1 VACELG
7 HQSDEMV
14 KRIYAH
20 LGSTGHRSDMVEY
33 RVAPRLE
40 KLGDRLRR
48 LGFAGNVTGGGVE
61 LETEPP
67 PTPKSQR
74 GKIFQ
79 SGPGAIRT
87 RDLLL
92 RRGIRTP
99 RSADRR

>member
-1 VACELG
+1 
-7 HQSDEMV
+7 MV

-48 LGFAGNVTGGGVE
+48 LGLAGNVTGGGVE

-67 PTPKSQR
+67 ADTEVSAGEDLPEWAR
-74 GKIFQ
+74 
-79 SGPGAIRT
+79 
-87 RDLLL
+87 RDSNARPLAPEGHPDAEK
-92 RRGIRTP
+92 R
-99 RSADRR
+99 